1 MVFQGRA
8 RLLGDDI
15 NSDYI
20 ISSRRKRDTLDEKLL
35 SRYLMEDLDPTFA
48 SRVASGDFIV
58 AGKNFG
64 CGSAMEIAALVVR
77 GAGIPVVLARS
88 FARAFYR
95 NGINNGLLL
104 VAMETGSIQEGDVLR
119 VSAVAVGILCENLTR
134 AARVVVPPLAPAVM
148 EIIAAGGLVEF
159 VRRHGRFPAE
169 GIGASVP
176 VPLVLHPLSVRS
188 SRLD

>member
-1 MVFQGRA
+1 MVFQGQA
-8 RLLGDDI
+8 RVLGDDI
-15 NSDYI
+15 NTDYI

-35 SRYLMEDLDPTFA
+35 SRFLLEDLDPTFA
-48 SRVASGDFIV
+48 GRVAPGDLLV

-64 CGSAMEIAALVVR
+64 CGSAMEIAALVIR

-104 VAMETGSIQEGDVLR
+104 VTLDTGDIQEGDLLR
-119 VSAVAVGILCENLTR
+119 VAADHAGIACENGTRGTR
-134 AARVVVPPLAPAVM
+134 AALPPLAPAVM

-159 VRRHGRFPAE
+159 VRRHGRFPA
-169 GIGASVP
+169 P
-176 VPLVLHPLSVRS
+176 S
-188 SRLD
+188 SS